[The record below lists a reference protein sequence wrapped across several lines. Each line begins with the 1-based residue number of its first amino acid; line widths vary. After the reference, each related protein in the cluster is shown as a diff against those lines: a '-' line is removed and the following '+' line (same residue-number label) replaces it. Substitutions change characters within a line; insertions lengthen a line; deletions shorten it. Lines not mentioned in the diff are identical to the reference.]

1 MGLRVRKL
9 TGVRSGSTR
18 DRTATIANLVDRTAR
33 VLTGDVD
40 PLLTLSFC

>member
-18 DRTATIANLVDRTAR
+18 DRTATIAILADRTAH
-33 VLTGDVD
+33 VLTDDVD
-40 PLLTLSFC
+40 PLLTPV